1 MSGLGTLSARSGA
14 VLRGA
19 VRAWLDFVLP
29 PRCPACGVQTGSLG
43 GLCSDCWR
51 KARFLAAPACV
62 QCGYPFELDFG
73 PGVRCGAC
81 LANPPH
87 YDRARAAV
95 AYDDRIAKLVI
106 GLKHSDRT
114 DLAPGLAAWMER
126 AGADLLET
134 CDWIVPVPLHR
145 RRLFDR
151 RYNQSVLLARPLAE
165 RAGKPLVS
173 DLIRRQRKTD
183 SQGHLSP
190 AARRRN
196 VEGAFRTD
204 PDRKSELKGKRIL
217 LIDDV
222 LTTGAT
228 VNAIA
233 RRLKRDGAA
242 AVDALTLA
250 RVVRAT
256 APD

>member
-1 MSGLGTLSARSGA
+1 MPAPLLPSPRAALGFAT
-14 VLRGA
+14 
-19 VRAWLDFVLP
+19 RAALNFVLP

-43 GLCSDCWR
+43 GLCPECWR
-51 KARFLAAPACV
+51 KARFLAQPACV

-106 GLKHSDRT
+106 SLKHSDRT
-114 DLAPGLAAWMER
+114 DLAPGLAAWMAR
-126 AGADLLET
+126 AGADLLAD

-151 RYNQSVLLARPLAE
+151 RYNQSVLLAQPLAA
-165 RAGKPLVS
+165 RSGKPLIC
-173 DLIRRQRKTD
+173 DLIRRQRKTE

-204 PDRKSELKGKRIL
+204 RARKADLAGRRIL

-228 VNAIA
+228 ANAIA
-233 RRLKRDGAA
+233 RRLKRDGAG
-242 AVDALTLA
+242 AVDILTLA
-250 RVVRAT
+250 RVVRPT
-256 APD
+256 TPE